1 MYSSRLT
8 GFIWKSRLIYQ
19 QLICSLVITQAPGI
33 NCGFNV
39 LSQDEIRMSYVQI
52 MRDKLAVSSII
63 AWRNSSSN
71 MTSSTEHLLSV
82 SETTTSLDDTG
93 KILMTGIVAILRHSS
108 ASWLVNH
115 ALRWFSCNAVFFF
128 LYLFNVLQF
137 FSPTIF
143 TQFFSSVICIF
154 YLVVCKT
161 LNRIGVRWTA
171 TKLLC
176 RMWIRMEENLPIEAS
191 HLKRQW

>member
-1 MYSSRLT
+1 MYSSRIT

-33 NCGFNV
+33 NCGFNA
-39 LSQDEIRMSYVQI
+39 LSQDENKNVLCTDHAWQ
-52 MRDKLAVSSII
+52 VSCKFQI

-71 MTSSTEHLLSV
+71 MTSSTKHLLSV
-82 SETTTSLDDTG
+82 AETTTSLDDTG
-93 KILMTGIVAILRHSS
+93 NILMTGIVAILQHSS

-143 TQFFSSVICIF
+143 TQFFSSVISIF
-154 YLVVCKT
+154 YLVACKT